1 MDMRTVFPSRFL
13 RVEDLNPGGTKF
25 TIGNVAMEQVLAEWK
40 PVMWF
45 KGFEKGLVLNQTNG
59 KILSALPGW
68 GPESNHWVGKEI
80 ILFTFMA
87 MQNGQPQARIG
98 VREPGPQDG
107 AVQAAPAW
115 QPPDYSQSQQHPANQ
130 PQQGVQGGA
139 PQPGQQ
145 MRPPFNDEIPF

>member
-25 TIGNVAMEQVLAEWK
+25 VIGNVMMEQVLAEWK

-45 KGFEKGLVLNQTNG
+45 KGFEKGFVLNQTNG

-68 GPESNHWVGKEI
+68 GPESNNWVGKEI
-80 ILFTFMA
+80 VLFTFMA

-98 VREPGPQDG
+98 VRDPNTVNQSGQPAGD
-107 AVQAAPAW
+107 APAAPAW
-115 QPPDYSQSQQHPANQ
+115 QPPNYSQPHPGTSPQSQA
-130 PQQGVQGGA
+130 A
-139 PQPGQQ
+139 ASAL
-145 MRPPFNDEIPF
+145 NDEVPF